1 MTEKKTGSPLIG
13 PAESVRAFEALHRGL
28 SRRDALRLLGVAG
41 LAATGV
47 GSLLGRDGQAFAAE
61 DASASVSAGT
71 PRRGGRVRAAVASSS
86 TADTLDP
93 ARGSFNGDYA
103 RQFFF
108 YNGLT
113 VFDEHLVPQM
123 QLATSMD
130 TQDATTWTIKL
141 RQGVQFHNG
150 KTFDSADVVYS
161 LLRHKDPAVG
171 SKVKALAD
179 QFAEVTAVAPDEVR
193 IRLVSPNS
201 ELPAVLA
208 ISSFLIIA
216 DGTKDFSTANGTGP
230 FKVKEFKPGVRTVG
244 MRNENY
250 WKSGLPYLDEVE
262 LIGIADEPSRV
273 NALLAGDIQVTVSVD
288 PRSANRFKENGKA
301 KVVTNTS
308 GTYTDLI
315 MRIPDRPFSDPNVVE
330 GMKFLLDREQM
341 LKSVFLG
348 YGVIGNDQPIMP
360 GTPYYSPDVPQRPY
374 DPDKAKFLF
383 QKAGIAGARIPL
395 VTSTAADNANE
406 MAVVLQQ
413 SARLAGLDLMVNRVS
428 ADGYWNT
435 HWMKDPLGFGNINAR
450 PTANIILSQF
460 FKSDAPWNESGWKN
474 EQFDQ
479 LVVAA
484 RGETDL
490 AKRKQ
495 MYADMQLL
503 VHDHCGIGLPV
514 FASSIDAHSLKL
526 GGYGIVPIGG
536 LMGYMFA
543 EHVWLEA

>member
-13 PAESVRAFEALHRGL
+13 AAESVWAFEALHRGL
-28 SRRDALRLLGVAG
+28 SRRDALRLLGAAG
-41 LAATGV
+41 LMATGV

-61 DASASVSAGT
+61 DAVSAT
-71 PRRGGRVRAAVASSS
+71 PRRGGKVRAAAAGSS

-93 ARGSFNGDYA
+93 ARGAFSGDYT
-103 RQFFF
+103 RQYFF

-113 VFDEHLVPQM
+113 VFDSHLEPQM
-123 QLATSMD
+123 ALATAFD
-130 TQDATTWTIKL
+130 TQDALTWTIKL

-171 SKVKALAD
+171 SKAKALAD

-208 ISSFLIIA
+208 ISPFLIIA
-216 DGTKDFSTANGTGP
+216 NGTTDFSTANGTGP

-244 MRNENY
+244 VRNENY
-250 WKSGLPYLDEVE
+250 WKSGKPYLDEVE
-262 LIGIADEPSRV
+262 LIGITDEPSRV
-273 NALLAGDIQVTVSVD
+273 NALLANDVQLIVSVD
-288 PRSANRFKENGKA
+288 PRSAERLKQGGKL
-301 KVVTNTS
+301 KVVANNSGSYTN
-308 GTYTDLI
+308 LI
-315 MRIPDRPFSDPNVVE
+315 MRIPNRPFNDPNVVE
-330 GMKFLLDREQM
+330 GMKLLFDREQI

-348 YGVIGNDQPIMP
+348 YGIIGNDQPIMP
-360 GTPYYSPDVPQRPY
+360 GTPYYSADVPQRPY

-383 QKAGIAGARIPL
+383 QKAGIAGARMPL

-406 MAVVLQQ
+406 MALVLQQ
-413 SARLAGLDLMVNRVS
+413 SARQAGLNLMVNRVS
-428 ADGYWNT
+428 ADGYWDN

-450 PTANIILSQF
+450 PTANILLSQF

-479 LVVAA
+479 LLVAS
-484 RGETDL
+484 RGETDF

-503 VHDHCGIGLPV
+503 VNQHCGIGLPI
-514 FASSIDAHSLKL
+514 FTSSIDAHSPKL
-526 GGYGIVPIGG
+526 GGYGIIPIGG

-543 EHVWLEA
+543 EHVWLES